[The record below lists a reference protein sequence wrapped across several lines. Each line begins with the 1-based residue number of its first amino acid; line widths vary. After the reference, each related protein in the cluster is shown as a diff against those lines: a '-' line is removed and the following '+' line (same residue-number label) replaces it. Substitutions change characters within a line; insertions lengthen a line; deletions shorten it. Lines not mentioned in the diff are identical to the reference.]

1 MGVLWL
7 LHPIYSIN
15 RIFVAWIMKNANKNM
30 TKTRW
35 EDVFLNENAI
45 PVKFVVFYVL
55 VGNEY
60 HGIILN

>member
-1 MGVLWL
+1 
-7 LHPIYSIN
+7 
-15 RIFVAWIMKNANKNM
+15 MKNANKNM

-35 EDVFLNENAI
+35 EEVFLNENAI